1 MTHEIAAL
9 AHQAE
14 VEQAG
19 VACGVLNQIA
29 CTVGEPGLM
38 LFLDPMTMERRLV
51 PLPKGTELLV
61 VNSGIP
67 RAPRERSTIS
77 AAPYAKPPQ
86 RCSGCQTCGW

>member
-14 VEQAG
+14 VEHAG
-19 VACGVLNQIA
+19 VACGVLDQIA

-67 RAPRERSTIS
+67 RA
-77 AAPYAKPPQ
+77 
-86 RCSGCQTCGW
+86 